1 MKNSSLFHFPFTILF
16 SSSWFFSF
24 SHFLLKS
31 SRRDTNFG
39 LGSKE
44 RNITME
50 YRYLIFSL
58 PLPFFGSTNRK
69 SQIAILSLTC
79 SLGANA
85 TKAKADNLWQMSF
98 PEAPLPNQEWTN
110 KTFFQI
116 VVTLPNIMSSRSS
129 FSIEIQIGDPVESPV
144 TLTDSLVTLLDVC
157 HKILRA

>member
-1 MKNSSLFHFPFTILF
+1 MVRLFSVFYFLRCSLKMKNSSLFHFPFTILF

-79 SLGANA
+79 SSGANA

-98 PEAPLPNQEWTN
+98 PEAPLPNQE
-110 KTFFQI
+110 
-116 VVTLPNIMSSRSS
+116 
-129 FSIEIQIGDPVESPV
+129 
-144 TLTDSLVTLLDVC
+144 
-157 HKILRA
+157 